1 MPPSPALPLWPG
13 VPPHDRA
20 PADALVSRI
29 GGAVLGGPSPPAL
42 TPWLLQLSSQP
53 RPLLVV
59 MPGGGYV
66 RLSTV
71 DEGETVCEWLN
82 SIGYH
87 AAVLVYRVLRL
98 HPAPLLDARRA
109 IQLVRQHAHEW
120 GVSSVG
126 VIGFSAG
133 GHLAGHVALSWDA
146 ALARRLD
153 SQMREEGDRP
163 ASKLARPDAALLAY
177 PVVSAHNTSVVRT
190 GGGSWRCSSFACIGP
205 KAAGRRATLS
215 GRPSE
220 RPLRHHGSIAT
231 LLGWG
236 ADASPLGNESDV
248 SLEDIAH
255 AAASPPPPFFIWHTE
270 DDSVVPS
277 ENSEVLV
284 RALRARSFPVEF
296 HLFQGKHLKHGLGMA
311 FKLRHRRD
319 VETGRWPKLAEGWL
333 RRVLP

>member
-42 TPWLLQLSSQP
+42 TPWLLQPSSQP
-53 RPLLVV
+53 RPLVVV

-120 GVSSVG
+120 GVSGVG

-146 ALARRLD
+146 ALARWLD
-153 SQMREEGDRP
+153 SHMREEGDRP

-177 PVVSAHNTSVVRT
+177 PVVSAHNTSVVRA

-205 KAAGRRATLS
+205 KAAGRRAKLS

-248 SLEDIAH
+248 SLEDIAR

-284 RALRARSFPVEF
+284 RALRARSFPVEY

-311 FKLRHRRD
+311 SNLAARRD